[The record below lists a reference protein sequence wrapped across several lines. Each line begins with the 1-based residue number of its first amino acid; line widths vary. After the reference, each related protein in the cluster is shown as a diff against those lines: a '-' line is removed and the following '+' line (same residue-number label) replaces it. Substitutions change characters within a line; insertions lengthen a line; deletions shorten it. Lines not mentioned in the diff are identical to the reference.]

1 MKLTRDLMWAPKIKK
16 SRRKSLFLLSRD
28 VYCSFSKKNEMKLFK
43 NITKFQ
49 DSSICLTFNAGYINK
64 REKNENL
71 QEKKLFRHHMVLR
84 GIKFL
89 LANDMPDFPHS
100 LVFIIIHCN
109 EQVIISIFYDICEV
123 AVTWEFVLSSSERDE
138 KARIR
143 KVLDL
148 N

>member
-1 MKLTRDLMWAPKIKK
+1 MPLNKILLNETDKRFDVSSKNKKITKKKFIFIITRRLL
-16 SRRKSLFLLSRD
+16 LF
-28 VYCSFSKKNEMKLFK
+28 FKKKNEMKLFK

-109 EQVIISIFYDICEV
+109 EQVIISIFYDIYEV
-123 AVTWEFVLSSSERDE
+123 AVT
-138 KARIR
+138 
-143 KVLDL
+143 
-148 N
+148 